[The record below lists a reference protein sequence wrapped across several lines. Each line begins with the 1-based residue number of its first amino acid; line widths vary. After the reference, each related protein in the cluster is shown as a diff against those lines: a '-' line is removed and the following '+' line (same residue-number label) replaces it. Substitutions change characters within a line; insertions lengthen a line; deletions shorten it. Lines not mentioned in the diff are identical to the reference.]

1 MTSLKIKDQY
11 ICNVDE
17 IIKIATSVE
26 CPTENAGS
34 LKQTIKDYELLV
46 PVVGEFSAGKST
58 FLNSFIGRKVLSVSI
73 NPETAVAT
81 ELRYSPEEYAEVIID
96 KGESFGCRR
105 ISIED
110 AAKVEKDW
118 RCVRLYLNSE
128 NLKKIEPL
136 VMVDMPGFDSPRDDH
151 NRAITSYLNRGVH
164 YVVLT
169 SVESGTVT
177 ASMKRQIQD
186 IQNMGRTCSFFV
198 SKSNLRSECDVK
210 DICQEVQDQVEDI
223 LGESVEVKPLYKDA
237 GAELKKLIDSID
249 PEQLF
254 CKVFKD
260 AIIQLLNELNS
271 AVMTKIAA
279 LKSDREKNK
288 SAIRD
293 MEAALDKLLKRRD
306 RMLAEARNSHFEDD
320 IDSITSAA
328 SNAVNSEIDRLVD
341 MAMHGSSS
349 EVISQEINAVVRTAV
364 IPAVNRVAKGI
375 TEKISTNFQ
384 MELQEYQKTFSLFD
398 NPEFVNKVGIAA
410 SQMGDM
416 AKVAINGVASMA
428 KKGAAKAGLNAAYK
442 TVAGIIGIAS
452 NVFAPVVEVVLL
464 FLPEILGFIFG
475 SMSKQQ
481 QEQEQRE
488 NIRSQILNAIPR
500 IKHDLRSN
508 IEPTLQKQ
516 NEEAIKAVSEQ
527 FNESVKALKDN
538 IQKANDELEN
548 NADVV
553 EKMQKLE
560 SAKNELSQLKSKI

>member
-1 MTSLKIKDQY
+1 MSSLKTKEQY
-11 ICNVDE
+11 TNIVDE
-17 IIKIATSVE
+17 IIKIALNVE
-26 CPTENAGS
+26 CPNEKAES
-34 LKQTIKDYELLV
+34 LKQTIRDHELLV

-118 RCVRLYLNSE
+118 RCVRFYLNSE

-198 SKSNLRSECDVK
+198 SKANLRSECDVK

-223 LGESVEVKPLYKDA
+223 LGESIEVKPLYKDA

-260 AIIQLLNELNS
+260 AIIQLLDELNS
-271 AVMTKIAA
+271 AVTTKIAA

-349 EVISQEINAVVRTAV
+349 EVISQEINAVVRSAV
-364 IPAVNRVAKGI
+364 LPAINRVAKGI

-398 NPEFVNKVGIAA
+398 NPEFVNKVGVAA

-428 KKGAAKAGLNAAYK
+428 QKGAAKVGLNTAYK

-475 SMSKQQ
+475 SMSKKQ

-500 IKHDLRSN
+500 IKHDLRSK
-508 IEPTLQKQ
+508 IEPELQKQ
-516 NEEAIKAVSEQ
+516 NEAAIEAVSEQ
-527 FNESVKALKDN
+527 FNEHVIALKDN

>member
-1 MTSLKIKDQY
+1 MSSLKTKEQY
-11 ICNVDE
+11 TNIVDE
-17 IIKIATSVE
+17 IIKIALNVE
-26 CPTENAGS
+26 CPNEKAEI
-34 LKQTIKDYELLV
+34 LKETIKDYELLV

-118 RCVRLYLNSE
+118 RCVRFYLNSE

-198 SKSNLRSECDVK
+198 SKANLRSECDVK

-223 LGESVEVKPLYKDA
+223 LGESIEVKPLYKDA

-260 AIIQLLNELNS
+260 AIIQLLDELNS
-271 AVMTKIAA
+271 AVTTKIAA

-349 EVISQEINAVVRTAV
+349 EVISQEINAVVRSAV
-364 IPAVNRVAKGI
+364 LPAINRVAKGI

-398 NPEFVNKVGIAA
+398 NPEFVNKVGVAA

-428 KKGAAKAGLNAAYK
+428 QKGAAKVGLNTAYK

-475 SMSKQQ
+475 SMSKKQ

-500 IKHDLRSN
+500 IKHDLRSK
-508 IEPTLQKQ
+508 IEPELQKQ
-516 NEEAIKAVSEQ
+516 NEAAIEAVSEQ
-527 FNESVKALKDN
+527 FNEHVIALKDN

>member
-96 KGESFGCRR
+96 KGESFDCKR

-198 SKSNLRSECDVK
+198 SKSNLRSEFDVK

-223 LGESVEVKPLYKDA
+223 LGESIEVKPLYKDA

-260 AIIQLLNELNS
+260 AIIQLLDELNS
-271 AVMTKIAA
+271 AVTTKIAA

-349 EVISQEINAVVRTAV
+349 EVISQEINAVVRSAV
-364 IPAVNRVAKGI
+364 IPAINRVAKGI

-398 NPEFVNKVGIAA
+398 NPEFVNKVGVAA

-428 KKGAAKAGLNAAYK
+428 QKGAAKVGLNTAYK

-475 SMSKQQ
+475 SMSKKQ

-500 IKHDLRSN
+500 IKYDLRSK
-508 IEPTLQKQ
+508 IEPELQKQ
-516 NEEAIKAVSEQ
+516 NEAAIVAVSEQ
-527 FNESVKALKDN
+527 FNERVTALKDN
-538 IQKANDELEN
+538 IQKVNDELEN

>member
-58 FLNSFIGRKVLSVSI
+58 FLNSFIGRKVLSVAVT
-73 NPETAVAT
+73 PETAVAT
-81 ELRYSPEEYAEVIID
+81 ELRYSTDEYAEVIID
-96 KGESFGCRR
+96 KGESFDCKR

-151 NRAITSYLNRGVH
+151 NRAIASYLNRGVH

-198 SKSNLRSECDVK
+198 SKANLRSECDVK

-223 LGESVEVKPLYKDA
+223 LGESIEVKPLYKDA

-260 AIIQLLNELNS
+260 AIIQLLDELNS
-271 AVMTKIAA
+271 AVTTKIAA

-293 MEAALDKLLKRRD
+293 MEEALDKLLRKRD

-328 SNAVNSEIDRLVD
+328 ANAVNAEIDRLVD
-341 MAMHGSSS
+341 MAMHGSSGDA
-349 EVISQEINAVVRTAV
+349 ISQEINSVVRTAV
-364 IPAVNRVAKGI
+364 IPAINRVAKGI

-398 NPEFVNKVGIAA
+398 DPEFVNKVGVAA

-428 KKGAAKAGLNAAYK
+428 QKGAAKVGLNTAYK

-475 SMSKQQ
+475 SMSKKQ

-500 IKHDLRSN
+500 IKHDLRSK
-508 IEPTLQKQ
+508 IEPELQTQ
-516 NEEAIKAVSEQ
+516 NEAAIEAVSEQ
-527 FNESVKALKDN
+527 FNERVIALKDN
-538 IQKANDELEN
+538 IQKTNEELEN